1 MAAPNALRGGTI
13 QQCDAA
19 LMRLG
24 APAVRAF
31 RSRKREWRMA
41 VRSGRWSPCARLF
54 IIAAARPKSGRALSM
69 DDHRISRYDLC

>member
-1 MAAPNALRGGTI
+1 M
-13 QQCDAA
+13 
-19 LMRLG
+19 
-24 APAVRAF
+24 AVRAF